1 MTKPLPAAS
10 TGWLFNRLKQFDEPG
25 LFHDHYETPDY
36 VQANLKDTLRPYQ
49 HGALRYLHY
58 TQRKRDE
65 ALLHYRHLLFH
76 MATGS
81 GKTMVMAGTILYLFK
96 AYGYQNFIFFV
107 HTDAIIQKTREN
119 LLNPLS
125 PKYLFSQEVEIDGE
139 KITIAPVE
147 TFPSAPERNTIY
159 LKLSTIHKM
168 HDELNSYRENSI
180 TYEDLKEIPL
190 VLLGDEAHHFNAGT
204 KAKGKAKN
212 SSENEEQTWERTIEN
227 ILDLRPDNRLFEF
240 KTGTTEV
247 IPGLAEK
254 WEISEDGKTY
264 TFHLRQGVKWQDNKD
279 FKPTRDLNADDVV
292 FSFDRQKNA
301 QNPYHKVSG
310 GSYEYFEGMGLP
322 DLISEVKKVDDK
334 TVQFVLTR
342 PEAPFLADLAM
353 DFASILSKEYA
364 DNMLKAGSPEKVD
377 LNPIGTGPF
386 QLQQYQ
392 KDSRI
397 LYKAFEGYWGTKPQI
412 DRLVFSITPDASVRY
427 AKLQKNECQVMPYP
441 NPADIARMKQD
452 KNINLMEQAGLNVG
466 YLSFNT
472 EKKPFDDVK
481 VRQALTYAVN
491 KEAII
496 KAVYQGA
503 GVAAK
508 NLIPPT
514 MWGYNDDVKD
524 YTYDPEKAKALLKE
538 AGQDKGF
545 TVELWAM
552 PVQRPYNPNARRM
565 AEMVQADW
573 AKIGVQ
579 AKIVTYEWGEYLKR
593 AKAGEHQA
601 VMMGWTGDNGDPDNF
616 FATLFSCAAAKDGS
630 NYSRW
635 CYKPFEDLIQPARA
649 TDDHNKRI
657 ELYKQAQVVMHD
669 QAPALIVAHSTVYEP
684 VRKEVKGYVVDPL
697 GKHHFENV
705 SVE

>member
-1 MTKPLPAAS
+1 MRISLKKSSVQAKTLVYCSEGSPEGFNPQLFTSGTTYDASSVPLY
-10 TGWLFNRLKQFDEPG
+10 NRL
-25 LFHDHYETPDY
+25 
-36 VQANLKDTLRPYQ
+36 V
-49 HGALRYLHY
+49 
-58 TQRKRDE
+58 
-65 ALLHYRHLLFH
+65 
-76 MATGS
+76 
-81 GKTMVMAGTILYLFK
+81 
-96 AYGYQNFIFFV
+96 
-107 HTDAIIQKTREN
+107 
-119 LLNPLS
+119 
-125 PKYLFSQEVEIDGE
+125 
-139 KITIAPVE
+139 
-147 TFPSAPERNTIY
+147 
-159 LKLSTIHKM
+159 
-168 HDELNSYRENSI
+168 
-180 TYEDLKEIPL
+180 
-190 VLLGDEAHHFNAGT
+190 
-204 KAKGKAKN
+204 
-212 SSENEEQTWERTIEN
+212 
-227 ILDLRPDNRLFEF
+227 EF
-240 KTGTTEV
+240 KIGTTEV

-254 WEISEDGKTY
+254 WEVSEDGKTY
-264 TFHLRQGVKWQDNKD
+264 TFHLRKGVKWHDNKE
-279 FKPTRDLNADDVV
+279 FKPTRELNADDVV

-322 DLISEVKKVDDK
+322 ELISEVKKVDDN

-364 DNMLKAGSPEKVD
+364 DAMMKAGTPEKLD

-397 LYKAFEGYWGTKPQI
+397 RYKAFDGYWGTKPKI
-412 DRLVFSITPDASVRY
+412 DTLVFSITPDASVRY

-452 KNINLMEQAGLNVG
+452 KSINLLDVG
-466 YLSFNT
+466 YLSYNVQ
-472 EKKPFDDVK
+472 KKPLDDVK

-491 KEAII
+491 KDAII

-503 GVAAK
+503 GVSAK

-514 MWGYNDDVKD
+514 MWGYNDDVQD

-538 AGQDKGF
+538 AGLEKGF
-545 TVELWAM
+545 SIDLWAM

-565 AEMVQADW
+565 AEMIQADW
-573 AKIGVQ
+573 AKVGVQ

-593 AKAGEHQA
+593 AKDGEHQT

-616 FATLFSCAAAKDGS
+616 FATLFSCAASEQGS
-630 NYSRW
+630 NYSKW

-649 TDDHNKRI
+649 TDDHNKRV

-669 QAPALIVAHSTVYEP
+669 QAPALIIAHSTVFEP

-705 SVE
+705 SIE

>member
-1 MTKPLPAAS
+1 MRISLKKSGMLKLGLSLVAMTVAAS
-10 TGWLFNRLKQFDEPG
+10 VQAKTLVYCSEGSPEGFNPQLFTSGTTYDASSVPLYNRL
-25 LFHDHYETPDY
+25 
-36 VQANLKDTLRPYQ
+36 V
-49 HGALRYLHY
+49 
-58 TQRKRDE
+58 
-65 ALLHYRHLLFH
+65 
-76 MATGS
+76 
-81 GKTMVMAGTILYLFK
+81 
-96 AYGYQNFIFFV
+96 
-107 HTDAIIQKTREN
+107 
-119 LLNPLS
+119 
-125 PKYLFSQEVEIDGE
+125 
-139 KITIAPVE
+139 
-147 TFPSAPERNTIY
+147 
-159 LKLSTIHKM
+159 
-168 HDELNSYRENSI
+168 
-180 TYEDLKEIPL
+180 
-190 VLLGDEAHHFNAGT
+190 
-204 KAKGKAKN
+204 
-212 SSENEEQTWERTIEN
+212 
-227 ILDLRPDNRLFEF
+227 EF
-240 KTGTTEV
+240 KIGTTEV

-254 WEISEDGKTY
+254 WEVSEDGKTY
-264 TFHLRQGVKWQDNKD
+264 TFHLRKGVKWHDNKE
-279 FKPTRDLNADDVV
+279 FKPTRELNADDVV

-322 DLISEVKKVDDK
+322 ELISEVKKVDDN

-364 DNMLKAGSPEKVD
+364 DAMMKAGTPEKLD

-397 LYKAFEGYWGTKPQI
+397 RYKAFDGYWGTKPQI
-412 DRLVFSITPDASVRY
+412 DTLVFSITPDASVRY

-452 KNINLMEQAGLNVG
+452 KSINLMEMPGLNVG
-466 YLSFNT
+466 YLSYNVQ
-472 EKKPFDDVK
+472 KKPLDDVK

-491 KEAII
+491 KDAII

-503 GVAAK
+503 GVSAK

-514 MWGYNDDVKD
+514 MWGYNDDVQD

-538 AGQDKGF
+538 AGLEKGF
-545 TVELWAM
+545 SIDLWAM

-565 AEMVQADW
+565 AEMIQADW
-573 AKIGVQ
+573 AKVGVQ

-593 AKAGEHQA
+593 AKDGEHQT

-616 FATLFSCAAAKDGS
+616 FATLFSCAASEQGS
-630 NYSRW
+630 NYSKW

-649 TDDHNKRI
+649 TDDHNKRV

-669 QAPALIVAHSTVYEP
+669 QAPALIIAHSTVFEP

-705 SVE
+705 SIVSIDLWAMPVQRPYNPNARRMAEMIQADWAKVGVQAKIVTYEWGEYLKRAKDGEHQTVMMGWTGDNGDPDNFFATLFSCAASEQGSNYSKWCYKPFEDLIQPARATDDHNKRVELYKQAQVVMHDQAPALIIAHSTVFEPVRKEVKGYVVDPLGKHHFENVSIE